1 MASRSRVRGA
11 RAPYEVGY
19 RRPPVASRFKK
30 GFSGNPGGR
39 PKSRAPA
46 PDPGPTLDH
55 LVQDAVL
62 KVMGERVTFEVSPGR
77 GQSMSR
83 AEAIVR
89 ELSNRAAYDHRA
101 AKLLLEVFGHARY
114 RQGELRQKEA
124 RAEEARRQRE
134 QDEEYRRELARELAE
149 HEELERRRQKNL
161 RRRERDAEKRAAQ
174 AAAEAAKLPLEAVE
188 AVEAYVAGQEEPPL
202 SLLEN
207 ELGAECPSED
217 AGDVPEPVEDARL
230 YGEEYKKSLAAARKP
245 KARPVTPAVAA
256 DLGEG
261 VPVPAAI
268 SVAPR
273 PVRHSVSLARSNGP
287 LIANGQPL
295 TGHTFGFSGTSKPPP
310 RRNN

>member
-1 MASRSRVRGA
+1 MASRSRA
-11 RAPYEVGY
+11 RVPRANYDVGY
-19 RRPPVASRFKK
+19 GKPPFHSRYPK
-30 GFSGNPGGR
+30 GFSGNYGGR
-39 PKSRAPA
+39 PPKSAPA
-46 PDPGPTLDH
+46 PDPGPALGH

-161 RRRERDAEKRAAQ
+161 RRRERTAEKRAAQ
-174 AAAEAAKLPLEAVE
+174 AAAEAAKLALEAVE
-188 AVEAYVAGQEEPPL
+188 ADAAGPEEPPQ

-207 ELGAECPSED
+207 ELGAECPFEG
-217 AGDVPEPVEDARL
+217 AEDVPEPVEDARL
-230 YGEEYKKSLAAARKP
+230 YGEDYKKSLAAARKP
-245 KARPVTPAVAA
+245 KARPVTPAADA

-261 VPVPAAI
+261 VPVAAPI

-273 PVRHSVSLARSNGP
+273 PVRQSVSLARPNGP

-295 TGHTFGFSGTSKPPP
+295 ISHSFGISGTSKPPP